1 MLLGSAARNWPEF
14 EFLLEFRL
22 TRDVVL
28 FLFLPALIFESAIN
42 LNARQLVKD
51 LAPVL
56 VLAVPALLL
65 STFLIGA
72 GLWLVLGVRFV
83 LALMFGALISATDPV
98 AVIALFKE
106 LGAPHRL
113 TVLVEDESLL
123 NDATAIVVFTIIL
136 GLVESGWLGLT
147 GLAFAVGDFLYVFLG
162 GALTG
167 AVIGAAISELLYRF
181 RFGIS
186 AYLIMTI
193 VLAYT
198 SFTIAEHYLHVTGVM
213 AVVAS
218 AITMG
223 ALGVSRIPQAAIH
236 HVNETWDMIALVCNS
251 MLFLLVGLSVN
262 TSSLVN
268 RIDVILIAVGLVLLA
283 RACAVYSMVPATTR
297 LFRLPRVTLGEQLIM
312 SWGGLKGGLVIA
324 IALSIPEHIPGRDLL
339 LDMTLGVVIFSLLV
353 NAPTIRPMIR
363 RLGIERMNERI

>member
-1 MLLGSAARNWPEF
+1 
-14 EFLLEFRL
+14 
-22 TRDVVL
+22 
-28 FLFLPALIFESAIN
+28 
-42 LNARQLVKD
+42 
-51 LAPVL
+51 
-56 VLAVPALLL
+56 
-65 STFLIGA
+65 
-72 GLWLVLGVRFV
+72 
-83 LALMFGALISATDPV
+83 
-98 AVIALFKE
+98 
-106 LGAPHRL
+106 
-113 TVLVEDESLL
+113 
-123 NDATAIVVFTIIL
+123 
-136 GLVESGWLGLT
+136 
-147 GLAFAVGDFLYVFLG
+147 
-162 GALTG
+162 
-167 AVIGAAISELLYRF
+167 
-181 RFGIS
+181 
-186 AYLIMTI
+186 
-193 VLAYT
+193 
-198 SFTIAEHYLHVTGVM
+198 
-213 AVVAS
+213 
-218 AITMG
+218 MG